1 MFLLLYLTF
10 FTQYDTEW
18 RSIHVAANDIVSF
31 FLRAEEYS
39 IVCVCVCVCVCVAHI
54 FFIYPFIDEQI
65 LIYLVTRWNFFFQER
80 ELP

>member
-31 FLRAEEYS
+31 FLRAES
-39 IVCVCVCVCVCVAHI
+39 
-54 FFIYPFIDEQI
+54 
-65 LIYLVTRWNFFFQER
+65 
-80 ELP
+80 